1 MCLFSGGR
9 LIKGV
14 FVLSVSNPQSCH
26 RSALCNSPLNCSF
39 TAEMSTFTFWGFE
52 HQDPEILPIGVLFF
66 CRFSVFF
73 ISRET
78 KKRKR
83 GGGKKSI
90 CPFLLLDWLEERC
103 GSCSS
108 NRRGLLTSTF
118 PFFPPLLH
126 PPLLTFT
133 LISHSLAQNDQIKKK
148 KQNKTESKVS
158 AQGTRRGF
166 KERERE
172 QGDRTNNGSRFL
184 LQGEKKKITSRN
196 PDFFDLVSFLVI
208 NLCL

>member
-1 MCLFSGGR
+1 MSSSFAGSLSFS
-9 LIKGV
+9 
-14 FVLSVSNPQSCH
+14 F
-26 RSALCNSPLNCSF
+26 
-39 TAEMSTFTFWGFE
+39 
-52 HQDPEILPIGVLFF
+52 
-66 CRFSVFF
+66 
-73 ISRET
+73 RERQKK
-78 KKRKR
+78 KKRGK
-83 GGGKKSI
+83 KKSI

-118 PFFPPLLH
+118 PFFPLFFTHPCSHLH
-126 PPLLTFT
+126 SSAT
-133 LISHSLAQNDQIKKK
+133 LSPKRPNKEEK

>member
-1 MCLFSGGR
+1 MCLTHKAAIDR
-9 LIKGV
+9 
-14 FVLSVSNPQSCH
+14 
-26 RSALCNSPLNCSF
+26 RLCNSPLNCSF
-39 TAEMSTFTFWGFE
+39 TAEMSTFTFWAFE

-66 CRFSVFF
+66 CRFSFFF

-78 KKRKR
+78 KKEKE
-83 GGGKKSI
+83 GGKKSI

-118 PFFPPLLH
+118 PFFPLFFTHPCSHLH
-126 PPLLTFT
+126 SSAT
-133 LISHSLAQNDQIKKK
+133 LSPKRPNKEEK

>member
-14 FVLSVSNPQSCH
+14 FVLSVSNPQRCH

-66 CRFSVFF
+66 CRFSFFF
-73 ISRET
+73 ISRE
-78 KKRKR
+78 KKKEKRKR
-83 GGGKKSI
+83 KSI

-118 PFFPPLLH
+118 PFFPLFFTHPAHIYTHQPL
-126 PPLLTFT
+126 
-133 LISHSLAQNDQIKKK
+133 SRQNDQIKKK
-148 KQNKTESKVS
+148 KSKTKTESKVS
-158 AQGTRRGF
+158 AQGTRTGF